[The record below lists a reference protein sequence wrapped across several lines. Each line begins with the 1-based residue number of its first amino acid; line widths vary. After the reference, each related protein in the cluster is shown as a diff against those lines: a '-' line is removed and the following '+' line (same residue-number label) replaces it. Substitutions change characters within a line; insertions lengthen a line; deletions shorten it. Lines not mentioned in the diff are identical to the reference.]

1 MPNQTILE
9 QVRTPLAT
17 ALSSVA
23 GNVYSFVPETVIP
36 PAVVVVPDS
45 PYLEFETISKSNIR
59 AKVNMTITV
68 AVAYNSNPA
77 SLDNIEQLVIS
88 VLAVIPA
95 GYIVSSVERPTVTQ
109 VGASTYV
116 GNAAVQSAVYTV
128 SVEVFQAR
136 LAGGGQIEGV
146 DFTATPF
153 RMGRSLFNK
162 CVGLLGS
169 YMDTESMCQ

>member
-17 ALSSVA
+17 ALSSVL

-59 AKVNMTITV
+59 AKINFTISV

-88 VLAVIPA
+88 VLAVIPN
-95 GYIVSSVERPTVTQ
+95 GYIVGSVERPTVTQ
-109 VGASTYV
+109 VGASTLLIADVRVSTY
-116 GNAAVQSAVYTV
+116 YT
-128 SVEVFQAR
+128 R
-136 LAGGGQIEGV
+136 TI
-146 DFTATPF
+146 
-153 RMGRSLFNK
+153 
-162 CVGLLGS
+162 
-169 YMDTESMCQ
+169 

>member
-1 MPNQTILE
+1 VANQTILE
-9 QVRTPLAT
+9 QIRTPLAT

-88 VLAVIPA
+88 VLAVIPN
-95 GYIVSSVERPTVTQ
+95 GYIVSSVERPTVTT
-109 VGASTYV
+109 VGASTLLIADVRVSTY
-116 GNAAVQSAVYTV
+116 YT
-128 SVEVFQAR
+128 R
-136 LAGGGQIEGV
+136 TI
-146 DFTATPF
+146 
-153 RMGRSLFNK
+153 
-162 CVGLLGS
+162 
-169 YMDTESMCQ
+169 